1 MKARKIIAGTGAVL
15 ATALVATACGGS
27 SNDGGATTGEL
38 AFAHN
43 KPWDFDSFSKVSKQ
57 DIDISLKST
66 QYSGD
71 PYRAFIRQSFRT
83 KESPGLFTWEVST
96 ALDEL
101 AEQGVIAETTDL
113 WTDAVDKGYVTDAV
127 RQLYTVDGKQY
138 CTPISVDN
146 WVMFYNKSV
155 FKKYNLSVPTT
166 WDQLMTVA
174 ATLKQRGVTPFWNQ
188 TKNFSFV
195 WFQTLLAGT
204 DLQLYNDLSTGKA
217 KYTDPRVVAVMNSWL
232 DLQKKGYF
240 NDPGQTDFARDLM
253 REGKIAMAPEG
264 TWFTADA
271 ALAGMTMGKDVD
283 MFVIPAVKPGAAT
296 PIAIE
301 TAPVCVGESSK
312 QKSLGLKFSQWWM
325 SPEGQDPWVKQQGNL
340 PFNSDAEA
348 PTPETKALKNKLAS
362 GKYEYYNRYFEA
374 TPVPIRTVALEQF
387 SAFLTNRGNPMTYLT
402 AIQTAADEYW
412 AGR

>member
-1 MKARKIIAGTGAVL
+1 MKARKIIAGTGIVL

-57 DIDISLKST
+57 DIDVSLKST

-113 WTDAVDKGYVTDAV
+113 WTEAVDKGYVTDAV
-127 RQLYTVDGKQY
+127 RQLYTVEGKQY

-146 WVMFYNKSV
+146 WVMFYNKAI
-155 FKKYNLSVPTT
+155 FTKYNLSVPTT
-166 WDQLMTVA
+166 WDQLMQVA

-312 QKSLGLKFSQWWM
+312 QKSLGLKYSQWWM
-325 SPEGQDPWVKQQGNL
+325 SPQGQGPWVKQQGNL
-340 PFNSDAEA
+340 PFNTDAEA
-348 PTPETKALKNKLAS
+348 PTPETKVLKDKLAS

-387 SAFLTNRGNPMTYLT
+387 SAFLTNRGDPMPYLT
-402 AIQTAADEYW
+402 AIQAAADEYW

>member
-1 MKARKIIAGTGAVL
+1 MKARTIMAGVGIVL
-15 ATALVATACGGS
+15 ATALAATGCGGG
-27 SNDGGATTGEL
+27 SNDAGATTGEL

-43 KPWDFDSFSKVSKQ
+43 KPWKFDTFSTVSQQ
-57 DIDISLKST
+57 DIGISLKST

-113 WTDAVDKGYVTDAV
+113 WTEAVDKGYVTDAV
-127 RQLYTVDGKQY
+127 RQLYTVNGKQY
-138 CTPISVDN
+138 CTPISVDD
-146 WVMFYNKSV
+146 WVMFYNKAI
-155 FKKYNLSVPTT
+155 FTKYGLKPPTT
-166 WDQLMTVA
+166 WDGLMQVA
-174 ATLKQRGVTPFWNQ
+174 AVLKQHGVTPFWNQ

-296 PIAIE
+296 PIALE
-301 TAPVCVGESSK
+301 TAPVCVGASSK

-325 SPEGQDPWVKQQGNL
+325 SPQGQQPWVKQQGNM
-340 PFNSDAEA
+340 PFNTDAEA
-348 PTPETKALKNKLAS
+348 PTPQMKTLKTTLAA

-387 SAFLTNRGNPMTYLT
+387 SAFLTNRGDPMPYLK
-402 AIQTAADEYW
+402 AIQAAADEYW

>member
-1 MKARKIIAGTGAVL
+1 MKARKVMAGAAIVL
-15 ATALVATACGGS
+15 ATALVATACGGGS
-27 SNDGGATTGEL
+27 KDAGATTGEL

-43 KPWDFDSFSKVSKQ
+43 KPWNFDAFSKVSKQ

-113 WTDAVDKGYVTDAV
+113 WTEAVDKGYVTDAV
-127 RQLYTVDGKQY
+127 RQLYTVNGKQY
-138 CTPISVDN
+138 CTPISVDD

-155 FKKYNLSVPTT
+155 FTKYNLTVPTT
-166 WDQLMTVA
+166 WDQLMQVA
-174 ATLKQRGVTPFWNQ
+174 ATLKQHGVTPFWNQ

-195 WFQTLLAGT
+195 FFQTLLAGT

-217 KYTDPRVVAVMNSWL
+217 KYTDPRVVAVMNTWL

-283 MFVIPAVKPGAAT
+283 MFVIPPVKPGAAT

-325 SPEGQDPWVKQQGNL
+325 SPQGQEPWVKQQGNM
-340 PFNSDAEA
+340 PFNTDAEA
-348 PTPETKALKNKLAS
+348 PTPEMKTLKTKLAT

-387 SAFLTNRGNPMTYLT
+387 SAFLTNRGEPTQYLK
-402 AIQTAADEYW
+402 AIQAAADEYW

>member
-1 MKARKIIAGTGAVL
+1 MKLPAGL
-15 ATALVATACGGS
+15 ATVVVTALLATACGGEA
-27 SNDGGATTGEL
+27 NDAGATTGEL

-43 KPWDFDSFSKVSKQ
+43 KPWDFDAFSKVSKQ

-113 WTDAVDKGYVTDAV
+113 WTEAVEKGYVSDAV

-146 WVMFYNKSV
+146 WVMFYNKAI
-155 FKKYNLSVPTT
+155 FTKYGLSVPTT
-166 WDQLMTVA
+166 WDELMQVA

-204 DLQLYNDLSTGKA
+204 DLRLYNDLSTGKA
-217 KYTDPRVVAVMNSWL
+217 KYTDPRVVAVMNNWL
-232 DLQKKGYF
+232 ELQKKGYF

-283 MFVIPAVKPGAAT
+283 MFVIPAVTPGAAT

-325 SPEGQDPWVKQQGNL
+325 SPQGQQPWVKQQGNL

-348 PTPETKALKNKLAS
+348 PTPQMKALKSKLAA

-387 SAFLTNRGNPMTYLT
+387 SAFLTNRGDPMPYLT
-402 AIQTAADEYW
+402 AIQAAADEYW

>member
-1 MKARKIIAGTGAVL
+1 MKARKVMAGAAIVL
-15 ATALVATACGGS
+15 ATALVATACGAGS
-27 SNDGGATTGEL
+27 KDAGATTGEL

-43 KPWDFDSFSKVSKQ
+43 KPWNFDAFSKVSKQ

-113 WTDAVDKGYVTDAV
+113 WTEAVDKGYVTDAV
-127 RQLYTVDGKQY
+127 RQLYTVNGKQY
-138 CTPISVDN
+138 CTPISVDD

-155 FKKYNLSVPTT
+155 FTKYNLTVPTT
-166 WDQLMTVA
+166 WDQLMQVA
-174 ATLKQRGVTPFWNQ
+174 ATLKQHGVTPFWNQ

-195 WFQTLLAGT
+195 FFQTLLAGT

-217 KYTDPRVVAVMNSWL
+217 KYTDPRVVAVMNTWL

-283 MFVIPAVKPGAAT
+283 MFVIPPVKPGAAT

-325 SPEGQDPWVKQQGNL
+325 SPQGQEPWVKQQGNM
-340 PFNSDAEA
+340 PFNTDAEA
-348 PTPETKALKNKLAS
+348 PTPEMKTLKTKLAT

-387 SAFLTNRGNPMTYLT
+387 SAFLTNRGEPTQYLK
-402 AIQTAADEYW
+402 AIQAAADEYW

>member
-1 MKARKIIAGTGAVL
+1 MRVRTLMAAVGTVL
-15 ATALVATACGGS
+15 ATSLVATACGGGS
-27 SNDGGATTGEL
+27 DDAGATTGEL
-38 AFAHN
+38 AFSHN

-113 WTDAVDKGYVTDAV
+113 WTEAVDKGYVTDAV

-138 CTPISVDN
+138 CTPISVDD
-146 WVMFYNKSV
+146 WVMFYNKKV
-155 FKKYNLSVPTT
+155 FAKYGLSVPST
-166 WDQLMTVA
+166 WEELMTVA
-174 ATLKQRGVTPFWNQ
+174 ASLKQHGVTPFWNQ
-188 TKNFSFV
+188 TKNWAFV

-271 ALAGMTMGKDVD
+271 ALAKMKMGKDVD

-296 PIAIE
+296 PIALE
-301 TAPVCVGESSK
+301 TAPVCVGASSK
-312 QKSLGLKFSQWWM
+312 QKALGLKYSQWWM
-325 SPEGQDPWVKQQGNL
+325 SPQGQEPWVKQQGNM
-340 PFNSDAEA
+340 PFNPKTEA
-348 PTPETKALKNKLAS
+348 PTPEMKSLKTKLAA
-362 GKYEYYNRYFEA
+362 GKYEYYTRYFEA

-387 SAFLTNRGNPMTYLT
+387 SAFLTNRGDPMQYLK
-402 AIQTAADEYW
+402 AIQAAADEYW

>member
-1 MKARKIIAGTGAVL
+1 MRARTFMAGLATVV
-15 ATALVATACGGS
+15 ATALVATACGGKS
-27 SNDGGATTGEL
+27 DTGGATTGEL
-38 AFAHN
+38 GFAHN
-43 KPWDFDSFSKVSKQ
+43 KPWNFDAFSKVSKQ

-113 WTDAVDKGYVTDAV
+113 WTEAVDKGYVTDAV
-127 RQLYTVDGKQY
+127 RQLYTVNGKQY
-138 CTPISVDN
+138 CTPISVDD

-155 FKKYNLSVPTT
+155 FKKYDLKVPTT
-166 WDQLMTVA
+166 WDQLMQVA
-174 ATLKQRGVTPFWNQ
+174 ATLKQHGVTPFWNQ

-283 MFVIPAVKPGAAT
+283 MFVIPAVKPGAST

-301 TAPVCVGESSK
+301 TAPVCVGGSSK
-312 QKSLGLKFSQWWM
+312 QKALGLKFSQWWM
-325 SPEGQDPWVKQQGNL
+325 SPQGQQPWVKQQGNM
-340 PFNSDAEA
+340 PFTPDAEA
-348 PTPETKALKNKLAS
+348 PTPQMTTLKSTLAA

-387 SAFLTNRGNPMTYLT
+387 SAFLTNRGDPMQYLQ
-402 AIQTAADEYW
+402 AIQAAADEYW

>member
-1 MKARKIIAGTGAVL
+1 MKARKVMAGAAIVL
-15 ATALVATACGGS
+15 ATALVATACGGGS
-27 SNDGGATTGEL
+27 KDAGAGTGEL

-43 KPWDFDSFSKVSKQ
+43 KPWNFAAFSKVSQQ
-57 DIDISLKST
+57 DIGIGLKST

-113 WTDAVDKGYVTDAV
+113 WTEAVDKGYVTDSV

-138 CTPISVDN
+138 CTPISVDD
-146 WVMFYNKSV
+146 WVMFYNKAI
-155 FKKYNLSVPTT
+155 FTKYKIQVPTT
-166 WDQLMTVA
+166 WAQLMQVA
-174 ATLKQRGVTPFWNQ
+174 AVLKQHGVTPFWNQ

-217 KYTDPRVVAVMNSWL
+217 KYTDPRVVAVMNNWL

-283 MFVIPAVKPGAAT
+283 MFVIPAVKPGAST
-296 PIAIE
+296 PIALE
-301 TAPVCVGESSK
+301 TAPVCVGASSK

-325 SPEGQDPWVKQQGNL
+325 SPQGQQPWVKQQGNL
-340 PFNSDAEA
+340 PFNTKAEA
-348 PTPETKALKNKLAS
+348 PTPQMKTLKTTLAA
-362 GKYEYYNRYFEA
+362 GKYEYYNRYYEA
-374 TPVPIRTVALEQF
+374 APVPIRTVALEQF
-387 SAFLTNRGNPMTYLT
+387 SAFLTNRGDPMPYLK
-402 AIQTAADEYW
+402 AIQAAADEYW